1 MVTYSYRTLFY
12 HRHWSRSHFIYV

>member
-12 HRHWSRSHFIYV
+12 HRHWSRSHFIHV